1 VVVGASVKF
10 GFLVK
15 WGWLKVAAVVVVVV
29 VALRVVAV
37 DAAVLG
43 EVLVAVVAPVLVLE
57 RWFVVGLVKGAVLFF
72 GSTPQAFR

>member
-1 VVVGASVKF
+1 M
-10 GFLVK
+10 
-15 WGWLKVAAVVVVVV
+15 
-29 VALRVVAV
+29 

>member
-1 VVVGASVKF
+1 MVVGVGASVKF
-10 GFLVK
+10 CFLVK
-15 WGWLKVAAVVVVVV
+15 WGWLKVAAVVVVV
-29 VALRVVAV
+29 ALRVVVV

-57 RWFVVGLVKGAVLFF
+57 RWCVVGLVKGAVLFF

>member
-1 VVVGASVKF
+1 
-10 GFLVK
+10 
-15 WGWLKVAAVVVVVV
+15 VVVVVV

-43 EVLVAVVAPVLVLE
+43 EVLVAVGAPVLALE